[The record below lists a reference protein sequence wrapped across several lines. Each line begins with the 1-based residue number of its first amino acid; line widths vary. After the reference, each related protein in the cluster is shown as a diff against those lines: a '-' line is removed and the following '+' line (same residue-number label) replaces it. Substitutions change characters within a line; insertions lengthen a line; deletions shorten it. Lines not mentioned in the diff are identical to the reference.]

1 MACRKCTGSFTIN
14 EYNVLHRALQGLSRI
29 ILVNAMTFVV
39 LEVSYNLVS
48 MLNLSFRS
56 NC

>member
-14 EYNVLHRALQGLSRI
+14 EYNVLHRALKGLSRI

-48 MLNLSFRS
+48 ILNLSFRS